1 MIMDFCQ
8 VDYVFLY
15 CLSAVFFRVVPFV
28 STVMIGVVGACHCYC
43 LNEGNLVLSIRLVLV
58 YAYVD
63 SRLSTDILEKKFQYS
78 AYLGMSVFL
87 GLYAFGL

>member
-1 MIMDFCQ
+1 MDFCQ

-15 CLSAVFFRVVPFV
+15 CLSAAFFRVVPFV
-28 STVMIGVVGACHCYC
+28 STVMIGVVAACHCYC
-43 LNEGNLVLSIRLVLV
+43 SSEGNLVLSIGLALV

-63 SRLSTDILEKKFQYS
+63 SRLSTDILEKKFHNS

-87 GLYAFGL
+87 GLYAFGM